1 MRNQR
6 RAVSSLLWAA
16 PGEVACHFRGGHPL
30 QQSVFW
36 FLILVPLVGLR
47 GLLRSFVGH
56 IHACQPL
63 GVSHGR
69 FAAAWMRFIWRFLR
83 LVFLPLPQCFSS
95 SSNVICSF
103 AGGDS
108 LVCCWFGR
116 CRWPLL
122 FIGYPAWLFGL
133 VYLARITFFLLFCLF
148 GGSRLVGGDCVVCA
162 RFRGRSRQ
170 IGSGAGP

>member
-47 GLLRSFVGH
+47 GLLWSFVGH

-69 FAAAWMRFIWRFLR
+69 FAAAWMRFILTISATG
-83 LVFLPLPQCFSS
+83 LSS
-95 SSNVICSF
+95 SPAVLLFFVECHLLLRRRWF
-103 AGGDS
+103 AGV
-108 LVCCWFGR
+108 LLI
-116 CRWPLL
+116 WPLSVASAL
-122 FIGYPAWLFGL
+122 RRVSCLAVWVSLFGSH
-133 VYLARITFFLLFCLF
+133 YFLLVVLF
-148 GGSRLVGGDCVVCA
+148 VWWLPARRRRLCGVRPFSGS
-162 RFRGRSRQ
+162 
-170 IGSGAGP
+170 I